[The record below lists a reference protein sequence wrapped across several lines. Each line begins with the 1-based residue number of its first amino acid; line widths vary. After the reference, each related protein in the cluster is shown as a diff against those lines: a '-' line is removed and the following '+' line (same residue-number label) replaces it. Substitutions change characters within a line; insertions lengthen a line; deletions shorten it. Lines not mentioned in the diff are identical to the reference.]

1 MKKIIRLTESDLHRI
16 IENSVK
22 RILKEDVLGNDW
34 HQDETDVLNNYE
46 PFEDQFEGLPFG
58 QDDDFSPIMNDHD
71 WSTKGEENIDP
82 TYYSQHNDAIG
93 WNDDEPEGYEEDPDW
108 YRDDVNPI
116 NDSPSDGDLYRGMW

>member
-16 IENSVK
+16 IEKSVSK
-22 RILKEDVLGNDW
+22 ILREGVLGNDW
-34 HQDETDVLNNYE
+34 RQDENDVLNNYE
-46 PFEDQFEGLPFG
+46 PFEDQIDRYDAETEFR
-58 QDDDFSPIMNDHD
+58 NKYD
-71 WSTKGEENIDP
+71 WGAQGEKDVDP
-82 TYYSQHNDAIG
+82 THYDQHSDVIG

>member
-16 IENSVK
+16 IERSVNK
-22 RILKEDVLGNDW
+22 ILKEGVLGNDW
-34 HQDETDVLNNYE
+34 RQDEDDVLNNYE
-46 PFEDQFEGLPFG
+46 PFEDQIDRYEAEAEFRN
-58 QDDDFSPIMNDHD
+58 QHD
-71 WSTKGEENIDP
+71 WGAQGEEDIDP
-82 TYYSQHNDAIG
+82 THYDQHSDVIG

>member
-16 IENSVK
+16 IEKSVSK
-22 RILKEDVLGNDW
+22 ILREGVLGNDW
-34 HQDETDVLNNYE
+34 RQNENDVLNNYE
-46 PFEDQFEGLPFG
+46 PFEDQIDRYEAENEFRN
-58 QDDDFSPIMNDHD
+58 QHD
-71 WSTKGEENIDP
+71 WGAQGEKGIDP
-82 TYYSQHNDAIG
+82 THYDQHSDVIG

>member
-16 IENSVK
+16 IEKSVSK
-22 RILKEDVLGNDW
+22 ILREGVLGNDW
-34 HQDETDVLNNYE
+34 RQNENDVLNNYE
-46 PFEDQFEGLPFG
+46 PFEDQIDRYEAENEFRN
-58 QDDDFSPIMNDHD
+58 QHD
-71 WSTKGEENIDP
+71 WGAQGEEGIDP
-82 TYYSQHNDAIG
+82 TNYDQHSDAIG

>member
-16 IENSVK
+16 IERSVSK
-22 RILKEDVLGNDW
+22 ILREGVLGNDW
-34 HQDETDVLNNYE
+34 RQDEDDVLNNYE
-46 PFEDQFEGLPFG
+46 PFEDQIDRYEAETEFRN
-58 QDDDFSPIMNDHD
+58 QHD
-71 WSTKGEENIDP
+71 WGAQGEDDIDP
-82 TYYSQHNDAIG
+82 THYDQHSDVIG

>member
-16 IENSVK
+16 IERSVSK
-22 RILKEDVLGNDW
+22 ILREGVLGNDW
-34 HQDETDVLNNYE
+34 RQDEDDVLNNYE
-46 PFEDQFEGLPFG
+46 PFEDQIDRYEAETEFRN
-58 QDDDFSPIMNDHD
+58 QHD
-71 WSTKGEENIDP
+71 WGAQGEEDIDP
-82 TYYSQHNDAIG
+82 THYDQHSDVIG